1 MNEQNVMD
9 MRKKDS
15 WDEYFPRG
23 AESALLRSVV
33 EMEQNSQ
40 WIPGLTAKD
49 IRLEAIDD
57 RPIFFQDQ
65 LKLYHM
71 TDLED
76 LADET
81 AALGTS
87 LLIYTGSYATGRSHE
102 LVRDTAMDGI
112 SRVAKLNG
120 SALGRMDRALF
131 AETMNN
137 AFSVA
142 RGSALALIRYG
153 KLSGLHSGSDGGYMV
168 MPISKLL
175 DISADSIT
183 KRFGEAVLTEGYNSH
198 GFTRAM
204 WELPDAQSRMVDMY
218 QNALTDSGN
227 PTQYALSFM
236 PGVDFHS
243 SDTAGSC
250 ASLDPVFFKGG
261 IAIHFVDGV
270 HIKHLRRGDARD
282 REGVDLFA
290 EGAQNIFAKFEDATK
305 VIADLATKKIYN
317 PGNCCIRLCNR
328 YRISPKYGQAA
339 LEEVERIAAG
349 ELFITAHDLYL
360 AMSEVLAEAERCD
373 ASQSVV
379 NNLEEALMKITRT
392 DFSKDDISGMVA
404 WGNNND

>member
-1 MNEQNVMD
+1 MSEQNVME
-9 MRKKDS
+9 MRKRDS
-15 WDEYFPRG
+15 WDEFFPRG

-49 IRLEAIDD
+49 IRLE
-57 RPIFFQDQ
+57 PIEPPMFVEDQ
-65 LKLYHM
+65 IKLNHLGG
-71 TDLED
+71 LED
-76 LADET
+76 LVDET
-81 AALGTS
+81 ANLGS
-87 LLIYTGSYATGRSHE
+87 GLLIYIGSYATGRTRE
-102 LVRDTAMDGI
+102 LVRDTAMSGI
-112 SRVAKLNG
+112 GRVAKLSG
-120 SALGRMDRALF
+120 SALGRMDGALYS
-131 AETMNN
+131 ATMNN

-142 RGSALALIRYG
+142 RGSALALIRYD

-175 DISADSIT
+175 DISADTIT
-183 KRFGEAVLTEGYNSH
+183 KRFGEAVLVEGYNSH

-204 WELPDAQSRMVDMY
+204 WELPDAQSRLVEMY
-218 QNALTDSGN
+218 QQALNASGN
-227 PTQYALSFM
+227 QSQYALSFM
-236 PGVDFHS
+236 PGVDFYS
-243 SDTAGSC
+243 SDTAASC

-261 IAIHFVDGV
+261 IPIRFVEGV

-282 REGVDLFA
+282 KEGVDLFA
-290 EGAQNIFAKFEDATK
+290 EGAQDIFAKFEDATK
-305 VIADLATKKIYN
+305 VISELATKKIYN

-328 YRISPKYGQAA
+328 YRIAPKYGQAA
-339 LEEVERIAAG
+339 WEEVERIAAG

-379 NNLEEALMKITRT
+379 TNLEESLMKIIHT
-392 DFSKDDISGMVA
+392 DFSKDDISGTVA

>member
-1 MNEQNVMD
+1 MNEQNVME

-15 WDEYFPRG
+15 WDEFFPRG
-23 AESALLRSVV
+23 AEAALLRSVV

-49 IRLEAIDD
+49 IRLEPID
-57 RPIFFQDQ
+57 PPMFVEEQ
-65 LKLYHM
+65 LKMHHL
-71 TDLED
+71 TELED
-76 LADET
+76 LVDET
-81 AALGTS
+81 SVLGTN
-87 LLIYTGSYATGRSHE
+87 LLIYTGSYATGRSRE

-142 RGSALALIRYG
+142 RGSALALIRYD

-175 DISADSIT
+175 DITADSIT
-183 KRFGEAVLTEGYNSH
+183 KRFGEAVLSEGYNSH

-204 WELPDAQSRMVDMY
+204 WELPDAQSRLVDMY
-218 QNALTDSGN
+218 QKALDLSGN
-227 PTQYALSFM
+227 TSQYALSFM

-261 IAIHFVDGV
+261 VAIHFVDGV

-305 VIADLATKKIYN
+305 VIAELAAKKIYN
-317 PGNCCIRLCNR
+317 PGNCCIRLCKR

-339 LEEVERIAAG
+339 WEEVERIAAG

-379 NNLEEALMKITRT
+379 SNLEESLMKITRT
-392 DFSKDDISGMVA
+392 DFSKDDVSGTVS
-404 WGNNND
+404 WGDSD

>member
-1 MNEQNVMD
+1 MNEQNVME

-15 WDEYFPRG
+15 WDEFFPRG
-23 AESALLRSVV
+23 TEAALLRSVV

-49 IRLEAIDD
+49 IRLEPID
-57 RPIFFQDQ
+57 PPMFVEEQ
-65 LKLYHM
+65 LKMHHL
-71 TDLED
+71 TELED
-76 LADET
+76 LVDET
-81 AALGTS
+81 SVLGTN
-87 LLIYTGSYATGRSHE
+87 LLIYTGSYATGRSRE

-142 RGSALALIRYG
+142 RGSALALIRYD

-175 DISADSIT
+175 DITADSIT
-183 KRFGEAVLTEGYNSH
+183 KRFGEAVLSEGYNSH

-204 WELPDAQSRMVDMY
+204 WELPDAQSRLVDMY
-218 QNALTDSGN
+218 QKALDLSGN
-227 PTQYALSFM
+227 TSQYALSFM

-261 IAIHFVDGV
+261 VAIHFVDGV

-305 VIADLATKKIYN
+305 VIAELAAKKIYN
-317 PGNCCIRLCNR
+317 PGNCCIRLCKR

-339 LEEVERIAAG
+339 WEEVERIAAG

-379 NNLEEALMKITRT
+379 SNLEESLMKITRT
-392 DFSKDDISGMVA
+392 DFSKDDVSGTVS
-404 WGNNND
+404 WGDSD